1 MNMRN
6 HPSRRLPLRKTP
18 IWLDANYR
26 KLSRNA
32 ETHVV
37 RYIRRRRWINTTRA
51 NLSTSGN
58 RLKLLEHLPEIFK
71 NVPDAFW
78 SPSVYKT
85 LLNALLMTQY
95 PHLQL
100 EPPDGRVMNLV
111 VLSGQPLRIRKPLR
125 PFVQNTPVVE
135 AAAPALKAASN
146 WLKAAPNQ
154 RDEYSD
160 LEQLIRTRGEGNGR
174 KLGPIYDRVAE
185 LLGYQGGFV
194 LAPNGWS
201 TRANALAKTLRAA
214 RTRRT

>member
-135 AAAPALKAASN
+135 AAAPALSPAGPARVVDENDRPNDEPLERPLAAEHPAV
-146 WLKAAPNQ
+146 K
-154 RDEYSD
+154 
-160 LEQLIRTRGEGNGR
+160 
-174 KLGPIYDRVAE
+174 
-185 LLGYQGGFV
+185 
-194 LAPNGWS
+194 
-201 TRANALAKTLRAA
+201 
-214 RTRRT
+214 